1 MSKRDTAGKVVE
13 LKQQTK
19 LLFFSLFLHLIIK
32 KIQYNN
38 LKNKKPVKKFLLSL
52 CFLLALS
59 PAARSSIYL
68 FEQFDDTFLLNGW
81 SVVGTDMNIGIATS
95 SDNGNHWHEGWVQ
108 NFGATGN
115 HEISQEIATE
125 DMDDL
130 EVAVW
135 IQNYDTKKVYN
146 SHFLFE
152 TPNHPFAPEQLTLT
166 KEGNTFTAQW
176 NAPAGNA
183 PTGFAAMPAI
193 DPALRA
199 EMGERGDDE
208 KIKIVVLMN
217 EQSDATALS
226 REANFFANKQER
238 RAFVVE
244 TLKRQ
249 AETSQA
255 ELLGL
260 LEEMKQHDMVADIQ
274 SLWLVNAISCQATKT
289 AINSLEQKRGIKTI
303 AYREETQWIADGEVE
318 PAVKNGD
325 RDIAEFLYQ
334 IDVPPVWDL
343 GYTGQGV
350 LVAIIDTGV
359 RLDHEDLAGRFW
371 DGGSEYPNHGYDF
384 YYNDNDPG
392 DVYGHGTEVAGIV
405 CGTGAGG
412 TKTGVAPDATIM
424 VLKAFRDDGVGEET
438 PWVAAMQF
446 AIEHGADVLNM
457 SLGRPKPEPAQK
469 LMMRQACDN
478 TLAAGVV
485 AAACAGNVG
494 SAQFMIP
501 VPQNIYTPGDCPP
514 PHLHPDQMVN
524 AGGTSAASP
533 CVAGT
538 IALML
543 SKNPNLTPAQI
554 DEILENTALKLT
566 EHKSNNFGSGVVNA
580 LAAIEAVQPYDGLAE
595 NDVKAAIYPNPSADV
610 FTIRCEGMRHVEVY
624 SVDGKLVKSQPATG
638 SQCQISG
645 LDSGVYVVK
654 VMADSGTVTKRMM
667 KL

>member
-1 MSKRDTAGKVVE
+1 M
-13 LKQQTK
+13 
-19 LLFFSLFLHLIIK
+19 
-32 KIQYNN
+32 
-38 LKNKKPVKKFLLSL
+38 KKFVLTSI
-52 CFLLALS
+52 AL
-59 PAARSSIYL
+59 
-68 FEQFDDTFLLNGW
+68 F
-81 SVVGTDMNIGIATS
+81 VGVI
-95 SDNGNHWHEGWVQ
+95 
-108 NFGATGN
+108 
-115 HEISQEIATE
+115 
-125 DMDDL
+125 
-130 EVAVW
+130 
-135 IQNYDTKKVYN
+135 
-146 SHFLFE
+146 
-152 TPNHPFAPEQLTLT
+152 
-166 KEGNTFTAQW
+166 
-176 NAPAGNA
+176 
-183 PTGFAAMPAI
+183 GFAAMPAI

-524 AGGTSAASP
+524 AGGTSCVVCVGSVLSDNGFNEISSIGPSQWTDVAEYNDYPYTAGSTTEIGLIRPDICAPGNELTTLDHGNNSGYTLFSGTSAASP

-566 EHKSNNFGSGVVNA
+566 EHKSNNFGSGVVDA

-624 SVDGKLVKSQPATG
+624 SVDGKLVKSQPTTG
-638 SQCQISG
+638 SQCQISD
-645 LDSGVYVVK
+645 LESGVYVVK

>member
-1 MSKRDTAGKVVE
+1 M
-13 LKQQTK
+13 
-19 LLFFSLFLHLIIK
+19 
-32 KIQYNN
+32 
-38 LKNKKPVKKFLLSL
+38 KKFLLSL

-59 PAARSSIYL
+59 PAACSSIYL

-183 PTGFAAMPAI
+183 PTKAVAT
-193 DPALRA
+193 DNSTWSV
-199 EMGERGDDE
+199 DE
-208 KIKIVVLMN
+208 
-217 EQSDATALS
+217 QDFGS
-226 REANFFANKQER
+226 
-238 RAFVVE
+238 
-244 TLKRQ
+244 
-249 AETSQA
+249 
-255 ELLGL
+255 LGL
-260 LEEMKQHDMVADIQ
+260 
-274 SLWLVNAISCQATKT
+274 
-289 AINSLEQKRGIKTI
+289 
-303 AYREETQWIADGEVE
+303 
-318 PAVKNGD
+318 
-325 RDIAEFLYQ
+325 
-334 IDVPPVWDL
+334 
-343 GYTGQGV
+343 
-350 LVAIIDTGV
+350 
-359 RLDHEDLAGRFW
+359 
-371 DGGSEYPNHGYDF
+371 YPNPASEAVYIQGF
-384 YYNDNDPG
+384 ISKKNMMYNALGQLVKAFGDAQQIPLNDL
-392 DVYGHGTEVAGIV
+392 
-405 CGTGAGG
+405 
-412 TKTGVAPDATIM
+412 PDGLYHL

-478 TLAAGVV
+478 ALAAGVV

-494 SAQFMIP
+494 SVQFMIP

-543 SKNPNLTPAQI
+543 SKNPNLAPAQI

-566 EHKSNNFGSGVVNA
+566 EHKNNNFGSGVVDA
-580 LAAIEAVQPYDGLAE
+580 LAAIEAVQTYNGFAE
-595 NDVKAAIYPNPSADV
+595 NDVKATIYPNPSADV

-624 SVDGKLVKSQPATG
+624 SVDGKLMKSQSTTG
-638 SQCQISG
+638 PQCQISG

-654 VMADSGTVTKRMM
+654 C
-667 KL
+667 